1 MPVQI
6 LYFASVREA
15 MGRESEMVDLPATIV
30 TLGDLADW
38 LVTRGDTIFAGRDK
52 LRGAIDQSMAR
63 FDAPITGASEIAF
76 FPPVTGG

>member
-1 MPVQI
+1 MPLSL

-15 MGRESEMVDLPATIV
+15 MGRDGDTINLPEQV
-30 TLGDLADW
+30 LTLGDLADW
-38 LVTRGDTIFAGRDK
+38 LEAQGHAVFANRDR

-63 FDAPITGASEIAF
+63 FDAPLAGAREVAF